1 MHILFLDS
9 NRANLLHLSVF
20 VPFFQ
25 IIGCL
30 LFGFLIR
37 GPFRFLE
44 RQKLLP
50 YIKIDFFNLC
60 KSSLL
65 LGSNALLEDRM
76 LRFLHAKN
84 ILVSPLGV
92 CLACLGE

>member
-9 NRANLLHLSVF
+9 NHANLLHLSVF

-37 GPFRFLE
+37 GLFRFVE

-65 LGSNALLEDRM
+65 LGSNAHLEDRM
-76 LRFLHAKN
+76 SL
-84 ILVSPLGV
+84 
-92 CLACLGE
+92 LACEEYPCVSSRSLPRLPRE